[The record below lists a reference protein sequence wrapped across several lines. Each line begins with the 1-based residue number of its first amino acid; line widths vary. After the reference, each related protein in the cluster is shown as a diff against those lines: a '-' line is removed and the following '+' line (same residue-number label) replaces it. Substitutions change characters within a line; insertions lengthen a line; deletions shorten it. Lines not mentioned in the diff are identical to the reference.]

1 MSFLCRKWMATFHE
15 PYCGL
20 NLIIGLYLMWALDTR
35 QTLKVGKDNVC
46 SCQIYS
52 IIGDYVSP
60 TPGWLSICDYFQC
73 VATRVV
79 SGLWNIWNL
88 RFPVVK
94 WPCDCGVAPKLT
106 TLKSNMEIWNH
117 ITVSMTY
124 PCAKQG
130 TVNTWNISFPQR
142 QMRGEPSFAT
152 SKQQKPKP
160 TKNKQ
165 KTKEMSSTCLSPV
178 FYSGSG

>member
-79 SGLWNIWNL
+79 SGL
-88 RFPVVK
+88 
-94 WPCDCGVAPKLT
+94 
-106 TLKSNMEIWNH
+106 
-117 ITVSMTY
+117 
-124 PCAKQG
+124 
-130 TVNTWNISFPQR
+130 
-142 QMRGEPSFAT
+142 
-152 SKQQKPKP
+152 
-160 TKNKQ
+160 
-165 KTKEMSSTCLSPV
+165 
-178 FYSGSG
+178 